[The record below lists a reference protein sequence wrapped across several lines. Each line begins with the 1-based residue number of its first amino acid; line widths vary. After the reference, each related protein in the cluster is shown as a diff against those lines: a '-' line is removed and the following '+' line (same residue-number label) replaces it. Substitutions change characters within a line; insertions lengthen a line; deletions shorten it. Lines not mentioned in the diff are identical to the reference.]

1 MVGAGGLANI
11 AHYPSLAAMPDVD
24 LVGIAELNAERL
36 QTTADK
42 YGVAGRYGDYREL
55 VAREKPDA
63 VYVIMPP
70 QHLHNIVVD
79 LLELGVHVF
88 VEKPPAITTYQ
99 TEALAWY
106 ASRNDRLTMVG
117 FNRRYIKMLRR
128 CRAAITERGP
138 LHQCLAGFH
147 KFEAG
152 PDNYGYG
159 RGAVSHL
166 TSDIIHAVDALR
178 WMAGGEVVAVAADN
192 RAVDMPFVNN
202 HNAIVTFSTGCV
214 AILTASRR
222 SGRRDG
228 HYFEMHGQGV
238 SAFADDQWR
247 ATVYRDGADEGESID
262 AAEAGGG
269 SETISTA
276 SLRLLRREPA
286 LHRRHQGR
294 PPHRPDAS
302 ATSFADAVKTMD
314 LVDRISVA
322 QSQMPP
328 RASTPASPHVEPQP
342 HKAPKGEG
350 WGEGVPL
357 GKPRLVWPGQLEA
370 RILAQRL
377 ADEHFRQRRLAHV
390 SMHSICSPR
399 SGWRHLIFRPV
410 PGVMQRS
417 PTWERVGVRGSP

>member
-79 LLELGVHVF
+79 LMELGVHVF

-147 KFEAG
+147 KFEAR

-222 SGRRDG
+222 SGRRD

-269 SETISTA
+269 SETI
-276 SLRLLRREPA
+276 
-286 LHRRHQGR
+286 HRFGFFAENRHFIDAIKAGR
-294 PPHRPDAS
+294 QPD
-302 ATSFADAVKTMD
+302 TSFADAVKTMD
-314 LVDRISVA
+314 LVDRIM
-322 QSQMPP
+322 QSQ
-328 RASTPASPHVEPQP
+328 
-342 HKAPKGEG
+342 
-350 WGEGVPL
+350 
-357 GKPRLVWPGQLEA
+357 
-370 RILAQRL
+370 I
-377 ADEHFRQRRLAHV
+377 
-390 SMHSICSPR
+390 
-399 SGWRHLIFRPV
+399 
-410 PGVMQRS
+410 
-417 PTWERVGVRGSP
+417 

>member
-222 SGRRDG
+222 SGRRD

-238 SAFADDQWR
+238 SAFAENR
-247 ATVYRDGADEGESID
+247 
-262 AAEAGGG
+262 
-269 SETISTA
+269 
-276 SLRLLRREPA
+276 

-294 PPHRPDAS
+294 RHGLRRRRQDHGPRRPHAVPDLGPRGQNRSMPRRPGAGPRRSIAS
-302 ATSFADAVKTMD
+302 AS
-314 LVDRISVA
+314 
-322 QSQMPP
+322 
-328 RASTPASPHVEPQP
+328 
-342 HKAPKGEG
+342 
-350 WGEGVPL
+350 
-357 GKPRLVWPGQLEA
+357 
-370 RILAQRL
+370 
-377 ADEHFRQRRLAHV
+377 
-390 SMHSICSPR
+390 SPR
-399 SGWRHLIFRPV
+399 WSRHFIDAIKAGRRQ
-410 PGVMQRS
+410 G
-417 PTWERVGVRGSP
+417 GSPRHTRTPTPRMDFA

>member
-192 RAVDMPFVNN
+192 RSVDMPFVNN

-222 SGRRDG
+222 SGRRD

-247 ATVYRDGADEGESID
+247 ATVYRDGAAEGESID

-269 SETISTA
+269 SDTI
-276 SLRLLRREPA
+276 
-286 LHRRHQGR
+286 HRFGFFAENRHFIDAIKAGR
-294 PPHRPDAS
+294 QPD
-302 ATSFADAVKTMD
+302 TSFADAVKTMD
-314 LVDRISVA
+314 LVDRIM
-322 QSQMPP
+322 QSQ
-328 RASTPASPHVEPQP
+328 
-342 HKAPKGEG
+342 
-350 WGEGVPL
+350 
-357 GKPRLVWPGQLEA
+357 
-370 RILAQRL
+370 I
-377 ADEHFRQRRLAHV
+377 
-390 SMHSICSPR
+390 
-399 SGWRHLIFRPV
+399 
-410 PGVMQRS
+410 
-417 PTWERVGVRGSP
+417 

>member
-55 VAREKPDA
+55 VACEKPDA

-147 KFEAG
+147 KFEAR

-192 RAVDMPFVNN
+192 RAVDMPL
-202 HNAIVTFSTGCV
+202 STTTTPSSPSAPAASPSSRPRGAPAGGITTSRCT
-214 AILTASRR
+214 AKASRPSPTINGAPR
-222 SGRRDG
+222 SIATAPTRANRSMPRRP
-228 HYFEMHGQGV
+228 GV
-238 SAFADDQWR
+238 GPRRSIASASSPR
-247 ATVYRDGADEGESID
+247 TGTS
-262 AAEAGGG
+262 
-269 SETISTA
+269 ST
-276 SLRLLRREPA
+276 
-286 LHRRHQGR
+286 HQGR
-294 PPHRPDAS
+294 
-302 ATSFADAVKTMD
+302 
-314 LVDRISVA
+314 
-322 QSQMPP
+322 
-328 RASTPASPHVEPQP
+328 
-342 HKAPKGEG
+342 
-350 WGEGVPL
+350 
-357 GKPRLVWPGQLEA
+357 
-370 RILAQRL
+370 
-377 ADEHFRQRRLAHV
+377 
-390 SMHSICSPR
+390 
-399 SGWRHLIFRPV
+399 
-410 PGVMQRS
+410 S
-417 PTWERVGVRGSP
+417 PTGHLVRRRRQDHGPRRPHHAVPDLGPRPPLPTEVCRPETWFTPVR